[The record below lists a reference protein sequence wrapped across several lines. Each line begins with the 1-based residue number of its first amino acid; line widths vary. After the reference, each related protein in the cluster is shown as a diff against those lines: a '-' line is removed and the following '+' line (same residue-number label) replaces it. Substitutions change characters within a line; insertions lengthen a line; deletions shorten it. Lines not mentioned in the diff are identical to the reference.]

1 MAGMKSKE
9 KTGRAYPLRILIA
22 EDNPAD
28 LELTI
33 RELKQSGLDVKI
45 QAVST
50 REAFAE
56 KLRTQSVDMVLSDYR
71 MPGWTGMDA
80 FSEIVKS
87 GQDIPL
93 ILVTGTLGDLKA
105 VECIQIGMAD
115 YVLKQQLA
123 RLPMAI
129 LRAREAK
136 LLRDAQ
142 KETAAALREGE
153 ARFRLLVEN
162 APDAMVVLDMDTV
175 LFSDWKE
182 NALRL
187 FRLTRQELMLAGP
200 GELSPP
206 FQPDGSHSALA
217 AGEWAKRAS

>member
-1 MAGMKSKE
+1 MSGIQSKDSSVPS
-9 KTGRAYPLRILIA
+9 RPLRILIA
-22 EDNPAD
+22 EDSRDD

-33 RELKQSGLDVKI
+33 RELEKSDLDVEI
-45 QAVST
+45 DSVST

-56 KLRTQSVDMVLSDYR
+56 KLRSHMVDMVLSDYR

-129 LRAREAK
+129 LRAQEAK
-136 LLRDAQ
+136 LLRDAE
-142 KETAAALREGE
+142 KETAAALRDGGDWPGRNGGGIAFTPAFRKDPASGGARGGVDQAIAGICAAADTGAAQHGYESKRDGDAEPVGE
-153 ARFRLLVEN
+153 
-162 APDAMVVLDMDTV
+162 
-175 LFSDWKE
+175 SDRE
-182 NALRL
+182 QYR
-187 FRLTRQELMLAGP
+187 
-200 GELSPP
+200 
-206 FQPDGSHSALA
+206 D
-217 AGEWAKRAS
+217 